1 MDDVVSRS
9 AGSPTYIEETARWL
23 VATGVVVQREDASP
37 LADVSRMRELP
48 DALPMLLLRRAEL
61 PVGPEKRVLHA
72 TAVAARACEPGLL
85 RALFGQD
92 LDVDAALASLCAR
105 GLLELASHG
114 DYRFRQSLLRELV
127 YDSISQRSREDLH
140 GRIGQVIESV
150 MPEVAVQQP
159 ELLANHFA
167 ESTHVTRAIDYT
179 MRSGDRAVALHAL
192 TDGLHH
198 YRAAARLAE
207 RLPGGGPSER
217 ARALV
222 QACDAARALGHEDAL
237 AIAEDALSGPLSDDV
252 VRAALRRRAG
262 ELAARAHETQ
272 RSAEHLAEADRLTP
286 AEGRER
292 AELTLAKAYLARSDE
307 RPAEALAVGKTA
319 VKEALAANDGG
330 LALAAEEAV
339 AIFAADSGSAE
350 ESLRATERCVEHA
363 TAIGDLSGLAR
374 ALALLTY
381 AALDRGELAKAEDLA
396 HQLLGAES
404 RLGNISGEAGALRAL
419 GRSFFGLGRF
429 AEAEATLGRAL
440 GLADPL
446 AQGAQPA
453 DPASTLLVLGSLAIE
468 RGDFISAAT
477 TLSEARAVSERSP
490 ARAHLAPRIAAELAR
505 LALYQG
511 SLEDARQNAAAA
523 HAAAVEHECR
533 RCGAGIAATLIEVA
547 CASDDLVV
555 ADARRTEGLEH
566 AFRLGLPV
574 ASAEIRAASARLLAA
589 HGDVAGA
596 RNECTEAL
604 AVFEKN
610 GPTYLAER
618 TRRRI
623 AELDLEGK
631 AQSA

>member
-1 MDDVVSRS
+1 
-9 AGSPTYIEETARWL
+9 
-23 VATGVVVQREDASP
+23 
-37 LADVSRMRELP
+37 
-48 DALPMLLLRRAEL
+48 
-61 PVGPEKRVLHA
+61 
-72 TAVAARACEPGLL
+72 
-85 RALFGQD
+85 
-92 LDVDAALASLCAR
+92 
-105 GLLELASHG
+105 
-114 DYRFRQSLLRELV
+114 
-127 YDSISQRSREDLH
+127 
-140 GRIGQVIESV
+140 

-159 ELLANHFA
+159 ELLAHHFA
-167 ESTHVTRAIDYT
+167 ESTHVTRAIDYA
-179 MRSGDRAVALHAL
+179 MRSGERAIALYAL
-192 TDGLHH
+192 AEALYH

-207 RLPGGGPSER
+207 RLPGGGQSER

-222 QACDAARALGHEDAL
+222 QACDAARALGHEEAL
-237 AIAEDALSGPLSDDV
+237 AIAEDALRGPLSDDL

-262 ELAARAHETQ
+262 ELAARAHQTQ

-286 AEGRER
+286 YEGRER
-292 AELTLAKAYLARSDE
+292 AELTLAKAYLARSDD
-307 RPAEALAVGKTA
+307 RPSEALAVGRTA
-319 VKEALAANDGG
+319 VKEALAANDRA

-339 AIFAADSGSAE
+339 AVFAADSGSE
-350 ESLRATERCVEHA
+350 DESLRATERCVEHA

-381 AALDRGELAKAEDLA
+381 AALDRGELSKAEELA

-404 RLGNISGEAGALRAL
+404 RLGNVSGEAGALRAL

-429 AEAEATLGRAL
+429 AEAEETLERAL
-440 GLADPL
+440 ALADPL
-446 AQGAQPA
+446 AQGSQPA

-468 RGDFISAAT
+468 RGDFAGAAT
-477 TLSEARAVSERSP
+477 TLSEARAVAERSP
-490 ARAHLAPRIAAELAR
+490 AREHLAPRIAAEFAR

-511 SLEDARQNAAAA
+511 SLEDARQHAAAA
-523 HAAAVEHECR
+523 HAAAIAHECR
-533 RCGAGIAATLIEVA
+533 RCGAGIAATLVEIA
-547 CASDDLVV
+547 CASGDLTV

-566 AFRLGLPV
+566 AFRLGLHV

-623 AELDLEGK
+623 AELDIDGK

>member
-1 MDDVVSRS
+1 
-9 AGSPTYIEETARWL
+9 
-23 VATGVVVQREDASP
+23 
-37 LADVSRMRELP
+37 
-48 DALPMLLLRRAEL
+48 
-61 PVGPEKRVLHA
+61 
-72 TAVAARACEPGLL
+72 
-85 RALFGQD
+85 
-92 LDVDAALASLCAR
+92 
-105 GLLELASHG
+105 
-114 DYRFRQSLLRELV
+114 
-127 YDSISQRSREDLH
+127 
-140 GRIGQVIESV
+140 
-150 MPEVAVQQP
+150 
-159 ELLANHFA
+159 
-167 ESTHVTRAIDYT
+167 
-179 MRSGDRAVALHAL
+179 
-192 TDGLHH
+192 
-198 YRAAARLAE
+198 
-207 RLPGGGPSER
+207 
-217 ARALV
+217 V

-262 ELAARAHETQ
+262 ELAARAGETQ

-319 VKEALAANDGG
+319 VKEALAANDRG

-339 AIFAADSGSAE
+339 AIFAADSGAAE

-404 RLGNISGEAGALRAL
+404 RLGNVSGEAGALRAL

-429 AEAEATLGRAL
+429 AEAEATLERAL

-511 SLEDARQNAAAA
+511 SLEDARQHAAAA
-523 HAAAVEHECR
+523 HVAAIQHECR
-533 RCGAGIAATLIEVA
+533 RCGAGIAATLIEIA
-547 CASDDLVV
+547 CASDELSM
-555 ADARRTEGLEH
+555 ADAYRTEGLEH

-589 HGDVAGA
+589 HGDVMGA

-604 AVFEKN
+604 AVFEKS

-631 AQSA
+631 SQTA